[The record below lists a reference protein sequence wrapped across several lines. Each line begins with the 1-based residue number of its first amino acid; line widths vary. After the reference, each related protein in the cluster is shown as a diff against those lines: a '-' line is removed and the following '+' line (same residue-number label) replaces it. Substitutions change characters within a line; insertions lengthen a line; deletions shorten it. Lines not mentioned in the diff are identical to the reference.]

1 MRAALCLLI
10 LVLGCQRQQG
20 PATYTG
26 VLEGRS
32 TRVPALLGGRLVA
45 VRVEE
50 GVEVALGD
58 TLALV
63 DTLELA
69 IQARQVEAA
78 RQELMV
84 QQELAA
90 TALARANT
98 DLAYAEEKAGR
109 IRALAQDQA
118 LPRQNADDLHH
129 QVELALSAR
138 QSAQQQ
144 LKLLQAKEGQ
154 LAVQL
159 ELIRK
164 KEADAVVLAPVAG
177 MVASRYF
184 EPGEAVMPGQAV
196 IELLQVRQL
205 EVKIYIPEQQLPRV
219 HQGQQVQ
226 LRVDGMNEAL
236 PGQVIWVSDKAEF
249 TPKTILT
256 PETRAAL
263 VYAVKVLVAN
273 PEGVLKHGMPVEVW
287 W

>member
-1 MRAALCLLI
+1 MRAAFGLLA
-10 LVLGCQRQQG
+10 LLLGCQGQPG

-32 TRVPALLGGRLVA
+32 TRVPALLGGRLLA

-50 GVEVALGD
+50 GTNVNPGD

-69 IQARQVEAA
+69 IQARQVGAA
-78 RQELMV
+78 RQELEA
-84 QQELAA
+84 QRQLAA
-90 TALARANT
+90 TALARANG

-109 IRALAQDQA
+109 IGALAQDQA
-118 LPRQNADDLHH
+118 LPRQNADDLQH
-129 QVELALSAR
+129 QVALARSAR

-144 LKLLQAKEGQ
+144 LQVLDAREAQLQ
-154 LAVQL
+154 VQL

-164 KEADAVVLAPVAG
+164 KEADAVVLAPSTG

-196 IELLQVRQL
+196 VEVLQVRQL
-205 EVKIYIPEQQLPRV
+205 EVRIYLPEQQLPQVR
-219 HQGQQVQ
+219 QGQQVQ

-236 PGQVIWVSDKAEF
+236 PGQVIWVSDRAEF

-273 PEGVLKHGMPVEVW
+273 PEGVLKQGMPVEVW